1 MIIPR
6 YYRVIKLKKGE
17 DITDIKECPN
27 CHSDS
32 MKLRFR
38 EDWRGGTCDNCG
50 RGFVIY
56 WTKEL
61 KPELVKP
68 LSAEQ
73 VHRLMAGK
81 SYASVI
87 KLDPKDQSAILA
99 ELAHQQRLPPLKLTR

>member
-61 KPELVKP
+61 KPGLVKP

-73 VHRLMAGK
+73 VHRLMAGE
-81 SYASVI
+81 SYASVT

-99 ELAHQQRLPPLKLTR
+99 EMEARDDRH